1 MVLMSPCSTGETSFI
16 YTYTTSNY
24 GETWVMT
31 GTISVDNYPAT
42 ISSLTMS
49 SSGQYSAVSF
59 DNHGGVYVSGDFGS
73 SWSLETSAPTNVFS
87 LSMTGSGSEIV
98 AGTVDGEIYLGTSS
112 SSSSSSSSVLVQKHL
127 RGSSSSSS
135 SSGKEEEDSTGG
147 SSGDLF

>member
-1 MVLMSPCSTGETSFI
+1 MVLMSPCNSVV

-59 DNHGGVYVSGDFGS
+59 GNNNGVYVSGDFGS

-112 SSSSSSSSVLVQKHL
+112 SSSMSVKANL
-127 RGSSSSSS
+127 RGS
-135 SSGKEEEDSTGG
+135 GKDDSKR
-147 SSGDLF
+147 